1 MIHIN
6 KLIES
11 TEQLIGNALGCPIKL
26 QIIYHGKHDEE
37 KIKEKIVQIQKS
49 VEHLVVDLDLRLDI
63 PAIDTYYLTLLY
75 IRKAMPYL
83 SNVVIG
89 KSLNKD
95 TSTISKA
102 FRKAEDLLKFDEKF
116 LKNYEKI
123 ETELSKDLTFH
134 TL

>member
-63 PAIDTYYLTLLY
+63 PAIDAYYFALLF
-75 IRKAMPYL
+75 IRKSMPYL

-102 FRKAEDLLKFDEKF
+102 FRKAEDLLTFDEHF
-116 LKNYEKI
+116 LISYKKI
-123 ETELSKDLTFH
+123 EQELNKD
-134 TL
+134 

>member
-11 TEQLIGNALGCPIKL
+11 TEKLIGNALGCPIKL
-26 QIIYHGKHDEE
+26 QIIYHGKHD
-37 KIKEKIVQIQKS
+37 KGKVKEKIIKIQKKA
-49 VEHLVVDLDLRLDI
+49 EHLAVDLDLKLDT

-75 IRKAMPYL
+75 IRKSMPYL
-83 SNVVIG
+83 SNVIIG

-102 FRKAEDLLKFDEKF
+102 FRKAEDLLTFDEHF
-116 LKNYEKI
+116 LISYKKI
-123 ETELSKDLTFH
+123 EQELNKD
-134 TL
+134 

>member
-26 QIIYHGKHDEE
+26 QIIYHGKYDEE
-37 KIKEKIVQIQKS
+37 KIKAKIVQIQKS
-49 VEHLVVDLDLRLDI
+49 VEYLVVDLDLRLDI

-75 IRKAMPYL
+75 IRKTMPYL
-83 SNVVIG
+83 SNGIIG

-102 FRKAEDLLKFDEKF
+102 FRKAEDLLTFDEHF